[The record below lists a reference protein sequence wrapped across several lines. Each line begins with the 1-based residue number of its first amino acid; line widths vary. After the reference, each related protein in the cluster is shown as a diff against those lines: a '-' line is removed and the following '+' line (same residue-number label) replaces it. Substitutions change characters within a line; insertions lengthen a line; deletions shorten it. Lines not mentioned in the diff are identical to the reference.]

1 MKRSLLSLLAV
12 AAIAAAACG
21 GTDKKTAPTTAA
33 PTEPTTAATPK
44 SSSKTPTASK
54 TATSATKDKSG
65 ELVGGL
71 FGSVFSNAFGGGSDS
86 GAANGLGAADETLKQ
101 YLPSNSDL
109 PDGYTP
115 MGLRTFRGPD
125 GISDTGGIDIAI
137 ETATK
142 GDVSSAEDFSKLSM
156 LMAMVMKPDDLQSLG
171 DAFDAIKD
179 LDKEDLEDALTQG
192 ATGGS
197 ESMFAIKDVKVLD
210 ADGLGEG
217 AFGFQMTLDL
227 GGLGSIFGA
236 LGDSGSDSG
245 APDLSE
251 LVITVRMYLFS
262 RGDYVGGIM
271 RMAFSDE
278 LEDDVDEI
286 ALAKIIDRK
295 LKSAH

>member
-1 MKRSLLSLLAV
+1 M
-12 AAIAAAACG
+12 
-21 GTDKKTAPTTAA
+21 A
-33 PTEPTTAATPK
+33 PTEPTAAATPK
-44 SSSKTPTASK
+44 SSSKTPTAAK
-54 TATSATKDKSG
+54 TSTGATKDKSG

-71 FGSVFSNAFGGGSDS
+71 FGSVFSNAFGDAGS
-86 GAANGLGAADETLKQ
+86 GASNNLGDADESLKQ

-115 MGLRTFRGPD
+115 MGQRTFRGPD

-197 ESMFAIKDVKVLD
+197 EGMFAIKGVKVLD

-217 AFGFQMTLDL
+217 AFGFQMTMDL

-236 LGDSGSDSG
+236 LGDSESDSG

-271 RMAFSDE
+271 RMAFSDD
-278 LEDDVDEI
+278 LENDVDEI
-286 ALAKIIDRK
+286 ALAKIIDAK
-295 LKSAH
+295 LKSAP

>member
-12 AAIAAAACG
+12 VALTAASCG
-21 GTDKKTAPTTAA
+21 GADKKPASTTAA
-33 PTEPTTAATPK
+33 PTEPTMAATPK
-44 SSSKTPTASK
+44 SSSKTPTAAK
-54 TATSATKDKSG
+54 TSTGATKDKSG

-71 FGSVFSNAFGGGSDS
+71 FGSIFSNAFGDADS
-86 GAANGLGAADETLKQ
+86 SAWNNLGAADESLKQ

-115 MGLRTFRGPD
+115 MGQRTFRGPD
-125 GISDTGGIDIAI
+125 GISETGGIDIAI

-142 GDVSSAEDFSKLSM
+142 GDASSAKDFSKLSM

-171 DAFDAIKD
+171 DAFSAIKD
-179 LDKEDLEDALTQG
+179 LDKQDLEDALTQG

-197 ESMFAIKDVKVLD
+197 EGMFGIRDVKVLD
-210 ADGLGEG
+210 ANGLGEG
-217 AFGFQMTLDL
+217 GFGFQMTLDL

-295 LKSAH
+295 LKSAP